1 MSGRPWESAAG
12 PISSVRAPC
21 SLLVLRT
28 RFLPTRRVVEVTW
41 ARISNCRLEPERTM
55 LKPSLQLR
63 IGQQLTM
70 TPQLQQAIRLLQ
82 LPSLDLQAHVR
93 ETLETNVMLE
103 AEDELAL
110 DAPPDAAR
118 EREDVPVEE
127 KYAELDGHTAA
138 GDQREEPE
146 VEIADEAWGEQTS
159 GPSDSPWSGEDDRSG
174 DFSDQHG
181 QTLQEQLIEQL
192 ELAKLSPVDLAI
204 ARVITDA
211 ITDDGYLKDDL
222 EEVRLSLLPEIE
234 ATIADVERV
243 LAAVRSLE
251 PAGVGAR
258 NLGECIALQ
267 LRQLHPD
274 TRARDIAIRVALE
287 HLDLVAGQQ
296 LVLLRRQLR
305 CSEGDLEMALALVRS
320 CHPRPGAAVN
330 PAQAEYVIPDV
341 FVRRTDHGW
350 IGEINQA
357 TVPRVRVNQSYANLI
372 SRAPDH
378 AMLRTQLQ
386 EARWLMRS
394 LEIRNETLVKV
405 ARCIVQRQTSFFEI
419 GEEAMEP
426 LILKDV
432 AEAVEMHESTISR
445 VTTAKYMHT
454 PRGVFEFRYF
464 FSSHVAAAD
473 GTEMSST
480 AIRAKLRKL
489 ISQEN
494 PDNPLSDAKLAEIL
508 SQEGIPVA
516 RRTVAKYREGMQ
528 IAPSNERKRAAA
540 RAS

>member
-1 MSGRPWESAAG
+1 
-12 PISSVRAPC
+12 
-21 SLLVLRT
+21 
-28 RFLPTRRVVEVTW
+28 
-41 ARISNCRLEPERTM
+41 M

-93 ETLETNVMLE
+93 EALETNVMLE
-103 AEDELAL
+103 AEEETTDVLAE
-110 DAPPDAAR
+110 AAR
-118 EREDVPVEE
+118 ERDEAPLRDELPETRDE
-127 KYAELDGHTAA
+127 KYAELDGNHTPP
-138 GDQREEPE
+138 GQRDEPE
-146 VEIADEAWGEQTS
+146 VEIADEAWGEQPS
-159 GPSDSPWSGEDDRSG
+159 GPSDTPWAGDQDRSS
-174 DFSDQHG
+174 DFSDRHG

-192 ELAKLSPVDLAI
+192 ELAKLSAVDLAI

-211 ITDDGYLKDDL
+211 ITDDGYLKDELDDI
-222 EEVRLSLLPEIE
+222 RLSLLPEIE
-234 ATIADVERV
+234 ATTADVERV
-243 LAAVRSLE
+243 LSAVQSLE

-274 TRARDIAIRVALE
+274 TQARDTAIRIALE

-296 LVLLRRQLR
+296 WVLLRRHLR
-305 CSEGDLEMALALVRS
+305 CSEGDLAMALALVRS

-350 IGEINQA
+350 VVEINQA
-357 TVPRVRVNQSYANLI
+357 TLPRVRVNNAYANLI

-405 ARCIVQRQTSFFEI
+405 ARCIVQRQSSFFEL

-464 FSSHVAAAD
+464 FSSHVEAAD
-473 GTEMSST
+473 GKEMSST
-480 AIRAKLRKL
+480 AIRAKIRKL

-494 PDNPLSDAKLAEIL
+494 PENPCSDAKLAEIL

>member
-1 MSGRPWESAAG
+1 
-12 PISSVRAPC
+12 
-21 SLLVLRT
+21 
-28 RFLPTRRVVEVTW
+28 
-41 ARISNCRLEPERTM
+41 
-55 LKPSLQLR
+55 
-63 IGQQLTM
+63 M

-103 AEDELAL
+103 GDDEAL
-110 DAPPDAAR
+110 DVAQDVVRERDEAPPQA
-118 EREDVPVEE
+118 EE
-127 KYAELDGHTAA
+127 KYSELDGISTPP
-138 GDQREEPE
+138 DQRETPE
-146 VEIADEAWGEQTS
+146 VEIADEAWGEHTS
-159 GPSDSPWSGEDDRSG
+159 GAADRSWSGDDDRSS

-192 ELAKLSPVDLAI
+192 ELAKLSAIDIAI

-211 ITDDGYLKDDL
+211 ITDDGYLKDAL
-222 EEVRLSLLPEIE
+222 EDIRLSLLPEIE
-234 ATIADVERV
+234 ATTADVERV
-243 LAAVRSLE
+243 LGIVQSLE

-267 LRQLHPD
+267 LRQLDPE
-274 TRARDIAIRVALE
+274 TPARDIAIRVALE

-305 CSEGDLEMALALVRS
+305 CNESDLEMALSLVRS

-330 PAQAEYVIPDV
+330 SAQAEYVIPDV

-350 IGEINQA
+350 TVEINQS
-357 TVPRVRVNQSYANLI
+357 TVPKVRVNQSYANLI

-405 ARCIVQRQTSFFEI
+405 ARCIVQRQTSFFEL

-480 AIRAKLRKL
+480 AIRAKIKKL

>member
-1 MSGRPWESAAG
+1 
-12 PISSVRAPC
+12 
-21 SLLVLRT
+21 
-28 RFLPTRRVVEVTW
+28 
-41 ARISNCRLEPERTM
+41 M

-103 AEDELAL
+103 ADEETLEVPAETVR
-110 DAPPDAAR
+110 DEVVPAPA
-118 EREDVPVEE
+118 EE
-127 KYAELDGHTAA
+127 KYAELDGNSTS

-159 GPSDSPWSGEDDRSG
+159 GTSDTPWSGEDRSS

-192 ELAKLSPVDLAI
+192 ELAKLSAIDMAI

-211 ITDDGYLKDDL
+211 ITDDGYLKDSL
-222 EEVRLSLLPEIE
+222 EDVRLSLLPEIE
-234 ATIADVERV
+234 TTLAHVEHV
-243 LAAVRSLE
+243 LALVQSLE

-258 NLGECIALQ
+258 TLGECIALQ

-274 TRARDIAIRVALE
+274 TPARDVAIRVALE

-305 CSEGDLEMALALVRS
+305 CSEADLEMALALVRS

-330 PAQAEYVIPDV
+330 PSQAEYVIPDV

-350 IGEINQA
+350 VVEINQA

-394 LEIRNETLVKV
+394 LEIRNETLIKV
-405 ARCIVQRQTSFFEI
+405 ARCIV
-419 GEEAMEP
+419 
-426 LILKDV
+426 
-432 AEAVEMHESTISR
+432 
-445 VTTAKYMHT
+445 
-454 PRGVFEFRYF
+454 
-464 FSSHVAAAD
+464 
-473 GTEMSST
+473 
-480 AIRAKLRKL
+480 
-489 ISQEN
+489 
-494 PDNPLSDAKLAEIL
+494 
-508 SQEGIPVA
+508 
-516 RRTVAKYREGMQ
+516 
-528 IAPSNERKRAAA
+528 
-540 RAS
+540 

>member
-1 MSGRPWESAAG
+1 
-12 PISSVRAPC
+12 
-21 SLLVLRT
+21 
-28 RFLPTRRVVEVTW
+28 
-41 ARISNCRLEPERTM
+41 M

-82 LPSLDLQAHVR
+82 LASLDLQAHVR

-103 AEDELAL
+103 GEDEAL
-110 DAPPDAAR
+110 EVIPEAVR
-118 EREDVPVEE
+118 EREDAQEHEE
-127 KYAELDGHTAA
+127 KYSELDGVSAA
-138 GDQREEPE
+138 ADQRETPE

-159 GPSDSPWSGEDDRSG
+159 GPSDTPWSGDDDRSS

-192 ELAKLSPVDLAI
+192 ELAKLSPIDLAI
-204 ARVITDA
+204 ARVIADAVTDE
-211 ITDDGYLKDDL
+211 GYLKDSL
-222 EEVRLSLLPEIE
+222 EEIRASLLPEIDVAAAE
-234 ATIADVERV
+234 VERV
-243 LAAVRSLE
+243 LGIVQSLE

-267 LRQLHPD
+267 LRQLDPE
-274 TRARDIAIRVALE
+274 TPARDLAIRVALE
-287 HLDLVAGQQ
+287 HLDLVAGQH
-296 LVLLRRQLR
+296 LALLRRQLR
-305 CSEGDLEMALALVRS
+305 CGESDLEMALALVRS
-320 CHPRPGAAVN
+320 CHPRPGSAVN
-330 PAQAEYVIPDV
+330 PTQAEYVIPDV
-341 FVRRTDHGW
+341 FVRRTDRGW
-350 IGEINQA
+350 VVEINQA

-394 LEIRNETLVKV
+394 LEIRNETLIKV
-405 ARCIVQRQTSFFEI
+405 ARCIVQRQTSFFEA

-473 GTEMSST
+473 GTEMSSI
-480 AIRAKLRKL
+480 AIRAKIKKL

-508 SQEGIPVA
+508 SHEGIPVA

-528 IAPSNERKRAAA
+528 IVPSNERKRAAA